1 MRLNENITVNGNL
14 SQIDNSPLYMIND
27 LIFTSA
33 GEWCNDPALNKT
45 EAEADDVPIYTN
57 VNPF

>member
-33 GEWCNDPALNKT
+33 GEWCNDRTLNKT
-45 EAEADDVPIYTN
+45 AAEVDDVPNITN

>member
-33 GEWCNDPALNKT
+33 GELEVNAPALNKPAT
-45 EAEADDVPIYTN
+45 ETDE
-57 VNPF
+57 

>member
-33 GEWCNDPALNKT
+33 GELVSDHFEECLGEIVPTQDYD
-45 EAEADDVPIYTN
+45 AE
-57 VNPF
+57 

>member
-1 MRLNENITVNGNL
+1 MRLRNDINDINPIHDD
-14 SQIDNSPLYMIND
+14 SYYMIND

-45 EAEADDVPIYTN
+45 EAEADDVPICTN